1 MSSSNENNNNAEQT
15 QPQQQIEVPVTPQQN
30 QPLRRIGRVER
41 WLRKGYGFITD
52 IGAVTQTDNSYGWTK
67 DTISNSK
74 VFVYHNA
81 LVSQSEQIFHRLY
94 AHELVEYTIDTSKAT
109 RDNRFQAFNVTG
121 LQGDL
126 LLCDLN
132 SASDEGQ
139 DEEPVVRSRAP
150 ANNRRPAGGRSGQQ
164 QQQQHQHPRAQ
175 APAFVPP
182 AGATVV
188 YYVPQQGPI
197 QAPPQAAE
205 PSYLMPMSGI
215 PTPK

>member
-1 MSSSNENNNNAEQT
+1 MSSSNENNNNAVEQT
-15 QPQQQIEVPVTPQQN
+15 QQQQEVPQQN
-30 QPLRRIGRVER
+30 QPLRRVGRVER

-52 IGAVTQTDNSYGWTK
+52 IGAVTRTENSYGWTK

-121 LQGDL
+121 LQGEL

-132 SASDEGQ
+132 SNNNDQEDEP
-139 DEEPVVRSRAP
+139 EPVVQQRSRAP
-150 ANNRRPAGGRSGQQ
+150 NNNSRRPVQRGQQHPRGQQ
-164 QQQQHQHPRAQ
+164 QPA
-175 APAFVPP
+175 AFVPP

-197 QAPPQAAE
+197 QPPPQAAE

>member
-1 MSSSNENNNNAEQT
+1 MSSSNENNNNVVEQT
-15 QPQQQIEVPVTPQQN
+15 QPQPQESQN

-67 DTISNSK
+67 DTISNCK

-121 LQGDL
+121 LQGGL

-132 SASDEGQ
+132 SNNNDDQE
-139 DEEPVVRSRAP
+139 DEPVVQRSRAP
-150 ANNRRPAGGRSGQQ
+150 NNNNNRRPVQRG
-164 QQQQHQHPRAQ
+164 QQQHQQQRGQQQPA
-175 APAFVPP
+175 AFVPP

-197 QAPPQAAE
+197 QPPPQAAE

>member
-1 MSSSNENNNNAEQT
+1 MSSSNENNNNAVEHSALVEQT
-15 QPQQQIEVPVTPQQN
+15 QPKESQN
-30 QPLRRIGRVER
+30 QPLRRVGRVER

-52 IGAVTQTDNSYGWTK
+52 IGAVNRTDNSYGWTK

-121 LQGDL
+121 LQGEL

-132 SASDEGQ
+132 STNDDGQ
-139 DEEPVVRSRAP
+139 DEEPVVQRSRAP
-150 ANNRRPAGGRSGQQ
+150 NNNNRRPPIQRGQ
-164 QQQQHQHPRAQ
+164 QQQQHQQQQHQQQRGA
-175 APAFVPP
+175 AFVPP

-188 YYVPQQGPI
+188 YYVPQQGPT
-197 QAPPQAAE
+197 QAAE